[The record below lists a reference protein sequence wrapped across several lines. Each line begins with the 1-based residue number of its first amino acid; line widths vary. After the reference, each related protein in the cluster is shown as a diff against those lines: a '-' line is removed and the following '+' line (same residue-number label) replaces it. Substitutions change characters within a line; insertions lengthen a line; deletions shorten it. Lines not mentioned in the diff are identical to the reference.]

1 MSKIRYGAI
10 AFLIVFAMSLY
21 SCLAD
26 EPLPLE
32 ITTEANTEHSDSL
45 ETLPVYELDTETEA
59 LPGTTQVETTDN
71 FEEIISPETTST
83 PETTSA
89 PETTSVPETT
99 SAPETTTA
107 TITTSVPET
116 TASIKQ
122 DQTVYWV
129 QNGEVWHTTLEC
141 PSLSRSKNILS
152 GSIDDAMASGKAR
165 VCKRCG

>member
-10 AFLIVFAMSLY
+10 ALLIVFAMSLY

-59 LPGTTQVETTDN
+59 LPGTTQVETTEN
-71 FEEIISPETTST
+71 SEETIS

-89 PETTSVPETT
+89 PETTSEP
-99 SAPETTTA
+99 
-107 TITTSVPET
+107 
-116 TASIKQ
+116 
-122 DQTVYWV
+122 
-129 QNGEVWHTTLEC
+129 
-141 PSLSRSKNILS
+141 
-152 GSIDDAMASGKAR
+152 
-165 VCKRCG
+165 